1 MAAGLYAPEFDHAI
15 VVGGF
20 SSFGDARR
28 GLRLRLDEVQ
38 VRHGAVPLGMGRPFV
53 LPGVDPAVGGTSSRP
68 FLEEWNGPIDPMDS
82 R

>member
-28 GLRLRLDEVQ
+28 GLRVRLDEIQ

-53 LPGVDPAVGGTSSRP
+53 LPGVDPAEEGTRSSQP
-68 FLEEWNGPIDPMDS
+68 APEWNGAIDPMDS